1 MMTFQYVIDADK
13 PIAVKKILLNN
24 LSSSENKKSSTSFLF
39 ISYRQNPL
47 TFFFCYSEVSI
58 FKENL
63 ILIFLFL

>member
-1 MMTFQYVIDADK
+1 MTFQYVIDADK

-47 TFFFCYSEVSI
+47 TFFFLLLGSFY
-58 FKENL
+58 L
-63 ILIFLFL
+63 